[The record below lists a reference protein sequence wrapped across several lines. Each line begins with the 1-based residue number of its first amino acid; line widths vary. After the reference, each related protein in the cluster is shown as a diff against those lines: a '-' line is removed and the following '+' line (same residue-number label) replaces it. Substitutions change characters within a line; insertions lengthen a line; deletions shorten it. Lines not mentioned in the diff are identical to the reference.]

1 MCRLFA
7 VTSREPLSPMIA
19 IRALDVMKEG
29 HDGSG
34 VGLYMT
40 DLGGDFEQFKGS
52 PILSGIFS
60 QEGIKK
66 LDRYM
71 MELGLLTKFKFSIR
85 PSKEPPAGTPR
96 RDVYLIRV
104 YEYPYDW
111 EGLSEAEIMDR
122 LMKIRIDLRRLGE
135 EDESMMVFSF
145 WPDTIMIKEVGD
157 P

>member
-1 MCRLFA
+1 M
-7 VTSREPLSPMIA
+7 VA
-19 IRALDVMKEG
+19 INALNVMKEG

-34 VGLYMT
+34 VGLFMT
-40 DLGGDFEQFKGS
+40 DLGGDLEQFKGS

-85 PSKEPPAGTPR
+85 PSRKPPAGTPK

-104 YEYPYDW
+104 YEYPYEW
-111 EGLSEAEIMDR
+111 EGLSGAEISQR
-122 LMKIRIDLRRLGE
+122 LLQIRVDLRRMGE
-135 EDESMMVFSF
+135 EDGSMMVFSF
-145 WPDTIMIKEVGD
+145 W
-157 P
+157 